1 MSAESEAVSGTDA
14 EFRRL
19 LATVPERDRAALVE
33 RRMRAQGASDIAVA
47 TGLARLATGGLSTL
61 NAYLEGEY
69 AREMAALREAA
80 DVARTDADEGSRT
93 SRAEVDAANRR
104 EAIDRRAASELT
116 PRVDPAPSRGV
127 PLAVWFMG
135 AVALLGVAALATR
148 DRWADDV
155 REAKSWR

>member
-1 MSAESEAVSGTDA
+1 MSVESEAVSGTDA

-69 AREMAALREAA
+69 AREMAAFRAAA
-80 DVARTDADEGSRT
+80 DAARTGADEGSRT

-104 EAIDRRAASELT
+104 EAADRRT
-116 PRVDPAPSRGV
+116 APVPGADSAPPRGV
-127 PLAVWFMG
+127 PSAVWLLG
-135 AVALLGVAALATR
+135 LVALLGVAALATR
-148 DRWADDV
+148 DRWSSDV
-155 REAKSWR
+155 REAKPWR